1 MRAHIS
7 DVPIIPSKLL
17 QISDRS
23 LVSRSSFEGII
34 GTDIHACFMA
44 SLLVML
50 EVGASLFF
58 LPRFYKGK
66 EEEIGMA
73 TAGYEDTIKNIPSY
87 ITASA
92 QLLLYYI
99 INWINIPDT
108 NL

>member
-1 MRAHIS
+1 
-7 DVPIIPSKLL
+7 
-17 QISDRS
+17 
-23 LVSRSSFEGII
+23 
-34 GTDIHACFMA
+34 MA
-44 SLLVML
+44 SLPVILDVVRGCRLGM
-50 EVGASLFF
+50 VQVCFF

-73 TAGYEDTIKNIPSY
+73 TAGYEDTIENIPSY
-87 ITASA
+87 ITSSA